1 MLRKTLAAVF
11 VLVLMC
17 SAAAAFQS
25 GDTWTTFDSPEGRFS
40 ILTPS
45 KPTVEVKEIDSA
57 VGKLTL
63 YAYSLSNET
72 GYFMI
77 SFGDYPR
84 EPTDAAQTLKVL
96 EGVRSGVV
104 KGLQGELT
112 SDESVAFDGYPGREF
127 KAKRVVENSE
137 VIFRWKIVLV
147 GRRLYQVAAATTTG
161 QAESPQLAKFF
172 SSFQLKK

>member
-1 MLRKTLAAVF
+1 MLRKPPTAVF
-11 VLVLMC
+11 ALVLMC
-17 SAAAAFQS
+17 FAATAQT
-25 GDTWTTFDSPEGRFS
+25 GDTWTTFESPEGRFS

-57 VGKLTL
+57 VGKLTM
-63 YAYSLSNET
+63 YAYSSAGKT

-77 SFGDYPR
+77 SFGDYPK
-84 EPTDAAQTLKVL
+84 EPSDAAQTVKVL

-112 SDESVAFDGYPGREF
+112 SDESVPFDGYPGREF
-127 KAKRVVENSE
+127 KAKRVVDNSE

-147 GRRLYQVAAATTTG
+147 GRRLYQVAAATTPG
-161 QAESPQLAKFF
+161 QADSAEIAKFF

>member
-1 MLRKTLAAVF
+1 MLRKTPAAVF

-17 SAAAAFQS
+17 SAAAFQTPN
-25 GDTWTTFDSPEGRFS
+25 TWTTFDSPEGRFS

-57 VGKLTL
+57 VGKLTM
-63 YAYSLSNET
+63 YAYSSSNEI

-77 SFGDYPR
+77 SFGDYPNA
-84 EPTDAAQTLKVL
+84 PTDAAQALKVL

-112 SDESVAFDGYPGREF
+112 SDDSVAFDGYPGREF

-147 GRRLYQVAAATTTG
+147 GRRLYQVAAATTPG
-161 QAESPQLAKFF
+161 QAESPELAKFF